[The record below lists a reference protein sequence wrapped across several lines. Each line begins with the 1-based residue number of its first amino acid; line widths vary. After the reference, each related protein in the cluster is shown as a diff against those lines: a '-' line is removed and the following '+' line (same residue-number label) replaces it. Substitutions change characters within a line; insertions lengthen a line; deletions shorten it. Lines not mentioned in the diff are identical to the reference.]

1 MNRLILILLL
11 AVFPAHMFG
20 QPGCYEDFD
29 SPVLVVPPQDTASP
43 CAIPAVWPQDLE
55 NWLSSGGDATFT
67 DVNPVYLSFGD
78 SWDSGTLSTYSLSE
92 SGFSLTTFFQFTDE
106 CGNYVESEATFSTS
120 CNGSGPFDV
129 CLACTYLSGSIPS
142 PGSLSCED
150 YGYDALGVC
159 GGDCAADGDND
170 GICDDIDPCV
180 GSLDALGFCNG
191 ECAADV
197 DDDGI
202 CDDVDDCVGAL
213 DACGICNGSGDIYE
227 CGCSDIP
234 DGDCDCNGNQ
244 TDALGVCGGDC
255 AADADS
261 DGICDTDE
269 VSGCTDE
276 AACNFNSLAT
286 DDDGSCAFAEEGYDC
301 DGNCLDDVNG
311 DGVCDLEL
319 SGCTDEMACNYNPD
333 AIEPDGSC
341 LYADAIGACGGD
353 CSADVNGN
361 GICDALDALLCGPG
375 TVFDVATGQC
385 VGTGSACPGELD
397 GNGLIGAS
405 DLLIFL
411 GLFGMSCD

>member
-1 MNRLILILLL
+1 LCYSCSL
-11 AVFPAHMFG
+11 AAG
-20 QPGCYEDFD
+20 
-29 SPVLVVPPQDTASP
+29 
-43 CAIPAVWPQDLE
+43 LE
-55 NWLSSGGDATFT
+55 NWLSSGGYAAFT
-67 DVNPVYLSFGD
+67 DVNPVYVSSGD
-78 SWDSGTLSTYSLSE
+78 FWDSGTLSTYSLSE
-92 SGFSLTTFFQFTDE
+92 SGFSVTTFFQFTDE
-106 CGNYVESEATFSTS
+106 CGNYVESAATFSTS

-129 CLACTYLSGSIPS
+129 CLACTYLSGFIPA

-159 GGDCAADGDND
+159 GGDCA
-170 GICDDIDPCV
+170 
-180 GSLDALGFCNG
+180 S
-191 ECAADV
+191 
-197 DDDGI
+197 
-202 CDDVDDCVGAL
+202 
-213 DACGICNGSGDIYE
+213 
-227 CGCSDIP
+227 
-234 DGDCDCNGNQ
+234 
-244 TDALGVCGGDC
+244 
-255 AADADS
+255 DADS